1 MDLTATPEWKA
12 LATHYDEI
20 STRHLRELFADDP
33 ERTDRMTAGGADLV
47 IDYSKQRATDETL
60 RLLFDLARAAKV
72 EEHRDA
78 MFAGKH
84 INTTEDRA
92 VLHVALRM
100 PAGTKL
106 EVDGQ
111 DVVADVHEVL
121 DRMGTVATA
130 IRSGEWTGATGQRIA
145 TV

>member
-12 LATHYDEI
+12 LTAHYDEI
-20 STRHLRELFADDP
+20 STRSLRELFAEDP

-60 RLLFDLARAAKV
+60 RLLLDLARAAKV

-92 VLHVALRM
+92 RFARGAAH
-100 PAGTKL
+100 
-106 EVDGQ
+106 
-111 DVVADVHEVL
+111 
-121 DRMGTVATA
+121 AT
-130 IRSGEWTGATGQRIA
+130 RQ
-145 TV
+145 